1 MPDPK
6 NDKKKKA
13 STKPSSKNAAL
24 AAGRKTQLL
33 GDDLAAKVSKKK
45 MTMEQA
51 QAEQAKRDAKKRKT
65 KTVSYTT
72 GKGGEGKSY
81 HTKPKKAKF
90 KRGKDGNLKAY

>member
-1 MPDPK
+1 MA
-6 NDKKKKA
+6 KA
-13 STKPSSKNAAL
+13 STTPEGKNAVFTD
-24 AAGRKTQLL
+24 GKKKERKSQVL
-33 GDDLAAKVSKKK
+33 GDDLAAKVGKGK

-51 QAEQAKRDAKKRKT
+51 QAAQAKRDEKVKKT

-72 GKGGEGKSY
+72 GKGGEGNSY